1 MSLRLSWNENEH
13 IVVECLG
20 EGKENVVA
28 SLVIEETGDAVNK
41 IIHITANSSDKGR
54 VRLES

>member
-1 MSLRLSWNENEH
+1 LSLRLSWNENEH